1 MEEAVPVP
9 NRSSRVLGKCEEV
22 KGGAGIPVNS

>member
-1 MEEAVPVP
+1 MELGVP
-9 NRSSRVLGKCEEV
+9 NRSSLVLGNGEDV